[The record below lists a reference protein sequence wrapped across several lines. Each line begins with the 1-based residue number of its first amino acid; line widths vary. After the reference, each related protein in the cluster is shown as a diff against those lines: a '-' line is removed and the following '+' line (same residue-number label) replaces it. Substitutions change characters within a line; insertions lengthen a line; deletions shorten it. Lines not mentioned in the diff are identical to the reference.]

1 MSTQKLT
8 EVFIV
13 ASFLIAKTRKQAKY
27 PSVGERINKLWYIQ
41 AMEYLSA
48 LKISELWRHEKI

>member
-48 LKISELWRHEKI
+48 LKISEL